1 MDINTEHTSAN
12 HHISYFV
19 AEHKSG
25 LKIIYYPI
33 KCSQTWANLKVGFG
47 SIDNRFS
54 ADGRVFSLPDGTAHF
69 LEHKMFDRADG
80 KDLGAI
86 LAANGADAN
95 AYTSESE
102 TVYMFSCTEK
112 FEDSL
117 EIFLGSVTTPFFT
130 KETVQ
135 KEMPII
141 SEEIDMYRDIP
152 DSRLL
157 SRLLRSLYR
166 THPARNNVEG
176 NKKSIKAVTPE
187 ILYTSANY
195 FYTPSNMALCV
206 AGKSDFKKIS
216 DICDRVFGTG
226 QAHRGVCKRLP
237 IEEQPTVFRR
247 SVTLYDNI
255 SCPKIA
261 IGIKISDIPQD
272 AGERFRMR
280 IYLRMITRILFG
292 QTSVFSLSL
301 CSRRIAV
308 SPPCTDVVT
317 EKDIAYIQLS
327 ADCRDPKA
335 FSSEFF
341 SYVDKTLESGIQEV
355 EVEGGRRAMYGAF
368 LSDSD
373 SSEAMSDILLSYA
386 FEGVDPTETVEY
398 MLGITP
404 EKLSE
409 VLKSIYTKDKI
420 SVVTMLPKK
429 QDERKTK

>member
-1 MDINTEHTSAN
+1 MDINTKHTPEN
-12 HHISYFV
+12 HHITYFGT
-19 AEHKSG
+19 EHKSG

-33 KCSQTWANLKVGFG
+33 GCSQTWANLRVGFG

-54 ADGRVFSLPDGTAHF
+54 ADGRVISLPDGTAHF
-69 LEHKMFDRADG
+69 LEHKMFDRPDG
-80 KDLGAI
+80 TDLGAV

-102 TVYMFSCTEK
+102 TVYMFSCTES

-117 EIFLGSVTTPFFT
+117 EIFLKAVVSPCFT
-130 KETVQ
+130 DETIRKEI
-135 KEMPII
+135 PII

-166 THPARNNVEG
+166 THPARNNIEG

-187 ILYTSANY
+187 ILYTSAKY

-206 AGKSDFKKIS
+206 AGRSDIGRIS

-226 QAHRGVCKRLP
+226 WAHEGICKRLP
-237 IEEQPTVFRR
+237 TEEPPTVFRR
-247 SVTLYDNI
+247 SALLYDNI

-280 IYLRMITRILFG
+280 ICLRMITRILFG

-301 CSRRIAV
+301 CSRRIVV

-327 ADCRDPKA
+327 ADCRDPEA

-341 SYVDKTLESGIQEV
+341 SYVEKTLESGIPEI
-355 EVEGGRRAMYGAF
+355 EVEGCRRAMYGAF

-386 FEGVDPTETVEY
+386 FEGVDPTETVKF
-398 MLGITP
+398 MLGVTP
-404 EKLSE
+404 EKLTG
-409 VLKSIYTKDKI
+409 VLRSIYAKEKI

>member
-12 HHISYFV
+12 HHISYFG

-33 KCSQTWANLKVGFG
+33 GCSQTWANLKVGFG

-195 FYTPSNMALCV
+195 FYTPSNMALCI
-206 AGKSDFKKIS
+206 AGKSDIKKIS
-216 DICDRVFGTG
+216 DICDRVFGTEH
-226 QAHRGVCKRLP
+226 AHRGVCKRLL

-280 IYLRMITRILFG
+280 ICLRMITRILFG
-292 QTSVFSLSL
+292 QSSVFSLSL

-341 SYVDKTLESGIQEV
+341 SYVDKTLESGIPEI
-355 EVEGGRRAMYGAF
+355 EVEGCRRAMYGAF

-404 EKLSE
+404 EKLSG
-409 VLKSIYTKDKI
+409 VLKSIYAKDKI